1 MKRESEIQTVT
12 DLEQWLKDNC
22 YSMNSYSING
32 NAIDQ
37 GYILENI
44 QGIYEW
50 NYTERGEKQK
60 LQYFSDE
67 KAAVQYALKKIKA
80 NKHANRNFI
89 GMYKSDQKVEQ
100 ILAELRKRGVE
111 FWTDK
116 IHYKYN
122 DWRRRIFVIGCDIKK
137 VTDLIQER
145 NYTSQRD
152 RKRHNLWS
160 KLKNMFSKNE

>member
-1 MKRESEIQTVT
+1 MKTESEIQTVT

-32 NAIDQ
+32 NSIDE

-60 LQYFSDE
+60 LEYFPNE
-67 KAAVQYALKKIKA
+67 KAAVEYALKKIKA
-80 NKHANRNFI
+80 DEHANRNYI

-100 ILAELRKRGVE
+100 ILAELRKRRVE

-116 IHYKYN
+116 IHYKLN
-122 DWRRRIFVIGCDIKK
+122 DWRTRIFVIGCDIKK
-137 VTDLIQER
+137 VTDLIQDR
-145 NYTSQRD
+145 NFTSPRD
-152 RKRHNLWS
+152 GKGHSFWT
-160 KLKNMFSKNE
+160 KLKKIFS